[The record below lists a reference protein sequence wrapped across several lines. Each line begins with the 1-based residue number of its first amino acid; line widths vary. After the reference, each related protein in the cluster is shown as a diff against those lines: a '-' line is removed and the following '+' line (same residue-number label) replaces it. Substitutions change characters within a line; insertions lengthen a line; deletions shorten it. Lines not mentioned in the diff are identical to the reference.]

1 MKGSTLLVCVHKP
14 QFLLRWRVSG
24 EGEGALLGVVGR
36 LQKCL
41 FHFLVAWL
49 KYFSVSDSLSQ
60 PCVVCLPQLAHRSKK
75 FFSFIESCLVKNYT
89 QRPPT
94 EQLLKHPF
102 IRDQPNERQV
112 RIQLKDHIDR
122 TKKKRGE
129 KGARASRLS

>member
-1 MKGSTLLVCVHKP
+1 MPIGTLYMTSNCH
-14 QFLLRWRVSG
+14 
-24 EGEGALLGVVGR
+24 
-36 LQKCL
+36 
-41 FHFLVAWL
+41 
-49 KYFSVSDSLSQ
+49 
-60 PCVVCLPQLAHRSKK
+60 HRSKK

-129 KGARASRLS
+129 KGESGTKLCQC

>member
-1 MKGSTLLVCVHKP
+1 M
-14 QFLLRWRVSG
+14 
-24 EGEGALLGVVGR
+24 
-36 LQKCL
+36 
-41 FHFLVAWL
+41 
-49 KYFSVSDSLSQ
+49 
-60 PCVVCLPQLAHRSKK
+60 
-75 FFSFIESCLVKNYT
+75 KNYT

-129 KGARASRLS
+129 KGESLEMSPVWSFGCDCKLQQINFSLLPWR